1 MRNTVSY
8 RNGWLEPG
16 ETEIVREFPLKLV
29 VNGREIATLICSSH
43 DLHYLAIGFL
53 RLQGFVKKADDILK
67 LEVCDRSGIARVDL
81 RGDLPEKLKPIL
93 TSGGGAGISFTM
105 TRPGEH
111 GRAPC
116 AVTRRS
122 HRPSEIFAMMEQMAR
137 LAVRYIRHGGTHS
150 TAVGDGK
157 SVFLHAEDL
166 GRHNTLD
173 RIAGEALLKG
183 IDFSGMMLVT
193 SGRVPTEMSAKAASL
208 GISLIATR
216 TTPTDMAVELCEEA
230 GIVLIG
236 YVRDGR
242 FTIYT
247 CPERI
252 ACEERV
258 ELPYSGRGNERI
270 AKVVLGDV
278 ASTSQ

>member
-16 ETEIVREFPLKLV
+16 ETEIVREFPLKLI

-43 DLHYLAIGFL
+43 ELEYLAVGFL
-53 RLQGFVKKADDILK
+53 RLQGFVKTADDILM
-67 LEVCDRSGIARVDL
+67 LEVCGRSGIARVNL
-81 RGDLPEKLKPIL
+81 RGDVPEKLEPIL

-105 TRPGEH
+105 AKPGEQ
-111 GRAPC
+111 GASVC
-116 AVTRRS
+116 GVSRRS

-137 LAVRYIRHGGTHS
+137 LSVRYISHGGTHS

-193 SGRVPTEMSAKAASL
+193 SGRVPTEMAAKAAAL

-230 GIVLIG
+230 GIVLVG
-236 YVRDGR
+236 YVRGGR
-242 FTIYT
+242 FTVYT

-258 ELPYSGRGNERI
+258 ELPSPTVATRGSLE
-270 AKVVLGDV
+270 VVLSGG